1 MSQGMLHLIA
11 IVFLCAEGFALWQY
25 QLRWNAKQKPEA
37 ALADERT
44 EKDAVSTAAE
54 ADGAR
59 PETYAD
65 PGPDNAESARAAEE
79 RNPAKRV
86 QTLCSAL
93 ILVLSLGVYFYAA
106 LVKDYAF
113 LYALMEA
120 SVFAWLAAIG
130 WIDAWY
136 RMIPNALIL
145 AGLCFWAALTLLE
158 VFVGGTS
165 ARQVLVYS
173 LLGGGITF
181 VILFVMALVM
191 KSGLGMGDVKLFSVL
206 GLCYGLAGVY
216 SLLVAALLAM
226 AAFALV
232 LWIGKRVTLK
242 SSLPMAPFAMVGFL
256 VNLFFGLN

>member
-11 IVFLCAEGFALWQY
+11 IVFLCAEGFALWRF
-25 QLRWNAKQKPEA
+25 QLRWQEKQKPA
-37 ALADERT
+37 AAPADGRT
-44 EKDAVSTAAE
+44 AQDAVLAAAE
-54 ADGAR
+54 ADGPK
-59 PETYAD
+59 PEASA
-65 PGPDNAESARAAEE
+65 PSGGAAGMRAPAESA
-79 RNPAKRV
+79 
-86 QTLCSAL
+86 QTLCSVL
-93 ILVLSLGVYFYAA
+93 FPVLSLGVYFYAA

-120 SVFAWLAAIG
+120 AVFAWLAVVG

-136 RMIPNALIL
+136 RVIPNALIL
-145 AGLCFWAALTLLE
+145 AGLGFWAVLVLLE
-158 VFVGGTS
+158 IVVGGTP
-165 ARQVLVYS
+165 ARQVLVYA

-181 VILFVMALVM
+181 VVLFVMALVM

-226 AAFALV
+226 AAVALV